1 MVQFF
6 ILRSRVDRKYL
17 ATAEDREFTVYE
29 MINFTKDNIE
39 SICQNS
45 HQYNTRKHTM
55 VDQYNLEINKY

>member
-1 MVQFF
+1 MVQFC
-6 ILRSRVDRKYL
+6 ILRRVDRKYL

-45 HQYNTRKHTM
+45 HQYNTRKRTM